1 MRGIYS
7 YIAEELLVPDTAA
20 GQVQRIMKEIRS
32 LEEMPMR
39 YRLYDDEPWH
49 GLGLR
54 FFPVDNYL
62 VFYLPDDNTNAVRI
76 VRIMYGGRG
85 HPQTVGRNNRILIF
99 KKHLSQGRCFYYAH
113 FWKGAWF

>member
-1 MRGIYS
+1 MRYQIFYTAGAKRDLRGIYS

-62 VFYLPDDNTNAVRI
+62 VFYLPDENINTVRI
-76 VRIMYGGRG
+76 VRIMYGGRDIRR
-85 HPQTVGRNNRILIF
+85 QLDETTE
-99 KKHLSQGRCFYYAH
+99 Y
-113 FWKGAWF
+113 